1 MQSDRTHK
9 HTGGNVNNR
18 VNVIKIKSLH
28 RNIELSDHDAM
39 HVAGVFMVANMQCIN
54 LVIWINPTAR
64 PSTIQC
70 TDLVVTTQNRNGED
84 SHKPKD

>member
-54 LVIWINPTAR
+54 LVMSHDMTFVACMQNPSKR
-64 PSTIQC
+64 
-70 TDLVVTTQNRNGED
+70 LG
-84 SHKPKD
+84 